1 MSGSFKPPRTSTPK
15 VSGVTSTRRI
25 SVVTSPAIIAPWIAA
40 PIATAS
46 IGSMPLS
53 GSLPIIFVINC
64 LTIGIRVG
72 PPIKIIFSM
81 SEGFSF
87 ASSIACNMGA
97 LHLSIIGLSNSSNF
111 DLERV
116 KTKFLGPVVGS

>member
-1 MSGSFKPPRTSTPK
+1 M
-15 VSGVTSTRRI
+15 
-25 SVVTSPAIIAPWIAA
+25 SVVTSPAMIAPWIAA

-46 IGSMPLS
+46 IGSIPLS
-53 GSLPIIFVINC
+53 GSLFNRLVINC

-72 PPIKIIFSM
+72 PPIKIILSM
-81 SEGFSF
+81 SAGFSF
-87 ASSIACNMGA
+87 ESSIACSIGV

-116 KTKFLGPVVGS
+116 ITKFLGPVDAS